1 MKSKRS
7 LAIQII
13 RHSIQL
19 LAFIL
24 FPELF
29 ITVLHA
35 VGDVVTALVNG
46 DFSVYTLSAQLI
58 TIFVIFLV
66 TAVWGR
72 FFCGFLCSFGTFQ
85 ELFFAMRK
93 KVLPK
98 KWTTPPRFEHVFQY
112 LKYVVLVF
120 IAVYF
125 WIMALPMDSSFS
137 PWGVFG
143 MLISGNLSVVATA
156 VKTIG
161 FALLLVF
168 LIGSLFIERFFCRY
182 FCPLGALFTMVSG
195 KRCYQIRRDE
205 SACTNCGLCERNC
218 GMRVPILK
226 KNAVSSGDCIDCMQ
240 CVSMCPKQCLSTNL
254 SPAVAGTT
262 AAIAMCGLVQIGNL
276 TVPNVVSSSGQYS
289 FNQSERGNYAD
300 GIYTGAGMGFRGETE
315 VQVTVENGYITDI
328 TVLSYEDDAEFFQKA
343 QSSILNQIISGQS
356 IDVQNVSGATFSSN
370 SIIDAVANALG
381 IEKQTGTGDSDNQQ
395 EESGFNSSTGAEQT
409 VPNESSGSGGV
420 KESVPKLGLDSI
432 ADGTYEGEGMGFRG
446 TTKVSV
452 TVENGEITDITVVSY
467 EDDESFFVRAEDGVI
482 SEIINAQ
489 SLDVTCVSGA
499 TFSCNG
505 ILEAVANAL
514 NVDFDNPNQYN
525 KNKGG
530 HGGIEHKKV
539 RKSN

>member
-1 MKSKRS
+1 MKSKQS

-13 RHSIQL
+13 RHSVQL

-35 VGDVVTALVNG
+35 LGDVITALVNG

-58 TIFVIFLV
+58 TIFVILLV

-72 FFCGFLCSFGTFQ
+72 FFCGFLCSFGTLQ
-85 ELFFAMRK
+85 ELFFAIRK
-93 KVLPK
+93 KVLPQ
-98 KWTTPPRFEHVFQY
+98 KWTTPPRFEYIFRY
-112 LKYVVLVF
+112 LKYLVLMF
-120 IAVYF
+120 IAVYL

-143 MLISGNLSVVATA
+143 MLISGNLSVIAAA
-156 VKTIG
+156 VKTVG
-161 FALLLVF
+161 FVLLLV
-168 LIGSLFIERFFCRY
+168 LLVGSLFVERFFCRY

-205 SACTNCGLCERNC
+205 STCTNCGLCERNC
-218 GMRVPILK
+218 SMGISILK
-226 KNAVSSGDCIDCMQ
+226 KDTVTSGDCIDCMQ
-240 CVSMCPKQCLSTNL
+240 CVSICPKQCLSTNP

-262 AAIAMCGLVQIGNL
+262 AAIAMCGLVQVGNL
-276 TVPNVVSSSGQYS
+276 TVPNVVSSSGEYS
-289 FNQSERGNYAD
+289 FNQSEKGSYAD

-328 TVLSYEDDAEFFQKA
+328 TVLSYEDDTEFFQKA
-343 QSSILNQIISGQS
+343 QSSILNQILSEQS
-356 IDVQNVSGATFSSN
+356 LDVQNVSGATFSSN

-381 IEKQTGTGDSDNQQ
+381 IEKQTETGYSDDQQ
-395 EESGFNSSTGAEQT
+395 EKSEFNSSTDAEQT
-409 VPNESSGSGGV
+409 VPNESSGSDDV
-420 KESVPKLGLDSI
+420 EETMPKLELGSI
-432 ADGTYEGEGMGFRG
+432 ADGTYEGEGTGFRG

-452 TVENGEITDITVVSY
+452 TVENGEITDITVISY
-467 EDDESFFVRAEDGVI
+467 EDDESFFARAEDGVI
-482 SEIINAQ
+482 SAIISAQ
-489 SLDVTCVSGA
+489 SLDVSCVSGA

-514 NVDFDNPNQYN
+514 NIDFDNPNQYN
-525 KNKGG
+525 RNKGG
-530 HGGIEHKKV
+530 HGGMEHKRV
-539 RKSN
+539 RESN